1 MSRWASSA
9 RRMVLALQYFTRLP
23 IPPALAQ
30 WTGFDAHLQRASLA
44 HFPGVGLL
52 VGALA
57 AACYGAALLV
67 LPGSMF
73 APAVAAVLATGLTA
87 WLTGALH
94 EDGLADTVDGLTAGA
109 EREHILEVMKDSR
122 LGGFGAMALV
132 ATLLGKVLLLGLIGS
147 AAGWA
152 AAVAALVAGHTV
164 SRGLALA
171 IVASLPNIGREGASK
186 SLAMASG
193 IARAGLVTAA
203 IWCAAA
209 LLLAAILVSPVFCI
223 AGLVLAAAALLW
235 LRRLLARRLQGFT
248 GDCLGA
254 AQQLCEVAFYL
265 GAAIVHSPMT

>member
-1 MSRWASSA
+1 
-9 RRMVLALQYFTRLP
+9 MVLALQYFTRLP

-30 WTGFDAHLQRASLA
+30 WTGFDAQLQRSSLA

-52 VGALA
+52 VGVLA
-57 AACYGAALLV
+57 AAGYGAAWMLLPDSAWSH
-67 LPGSMF
+67 L
-73 APAVAAVLATGLTA
+73 VAAVLATALGA

-94 EDGLADTVDGLTAGA
+94 EDGLADTVDGLAAGVD
-109 EREHILEVMKDSR
+109 RESILEVMKDSR

-147 AAGWA
+147 AEGWA
-152 AAVAALVAGHTV
+152 GAVAALVAAHAI
-164 SRGLALA
+164 SRGLTLA
-171 IVASLPNIGREGASK
+171 IVATLPNIGRAGASK

-223 AGLVLAAAALLW
+223 SGLVLAAAALLW
-235 LRRLLARRLQGFT
+235 LRRLLARRLHGFT